1 MKQCLLALVAV
12 GLASCSSHDPTP
24 LPPSLSL
31 PLQGETWNL
40 TQQTVMSTDHQS
52 GVSTTSTTT
61 APAGAYSIRFDE
73 KGKYHVTTGLASQED
88 YYAYD
93 GKTITL
99 QGAIGAS
106 TTRSLIVSA
115 VTTSQLITVE
125 DAENGTAT
133 YHTTSTFTR

>member
-1 MKQCLLALVAV
+1 MPA
-12 GLASCSSHDPTP
+12 
-24 LPPSLSL
+24 SLSL

-52 GVSTTSTTT
+52 GASTTSTTT

-73 KGKYHVTTGLASQED
+73 KGKYHVATGLGSQED

-125 DAENGTAT
+125 DAENGTVT
-133 YHTTSTFTR
+133 YHATSTFTR